1 MATRRSKRI
10 AGEAL
15 SEDFDAIARVAAATA
30 HQRAPTR
37 RSERVASKKVARQI
51 VSESTTPLHHR
62 RATGTRQ
69 RKRLKRDV
77 DNAPPT
83 AQALRRRR
91 AALERKYAHITC
103 GFRLFDLPP
112 ELREF
117 VYIYAMDLHQPQH
130 FSEFRIPRLA
140 MVSKQVRAEALPI
153 FFAEG
158 IFQGLAVSNY
168 TDIENLEA
176 ERLNPIYQIPNIR
189 ADAKA
194 AELNRRAAPALKHT
208 GKVTAA
214 LAALQARE
222 HYTPLFRNVQLRVY
236 AGFYDQEASA
246 LKVDELMVRITVPT
260 ATQLQLHLAVVKA
273 SHPGVFAEEVSD
285 VSGKLSRRMNKIA
298 AAQEKFLGFSLQDV
312 KEIAEEFRYEV
323 GYK

>member
-15 SEDFDAIARVAAATA
+15 GDDFEAIARTATA
-30 HQRAPTR
+30 TARQRAPNR
-37 RSERVASKKVARQI
+37 RSERVASKKPSGRIGKCA
-51 VSESTTPLHHR
+51 TTSR
-62 RATGTRQ
+62 S
-69 RKRLKRDV
+69 KRVKRDV
-77 DNAPPT
+77 ENTPPT
-83 AQALRRRR
+83 AQTLRRRR
-91 AALERKYAHITC
+91 AALERKYAHVTC
-103 GFRLFDLPP
+103 KFRLFDLPP

-117 VYIYAMDLHQPQH
+117 VFFYAMRLDQPQH
-130 FSEFRIPRLA
+130 LSEFQVPCLA

-158 IFQGLAVSNY
+158 LFQGLAVSNY

-208 GKVTAA
+208 EKATAT

-246 LKVDELMVRITVPT
+246 LEVDELMVHITVPT
-260 ATQLQLHLAVVKA
+260 ATRLQPHLVVVKA
-273 SHPGVFAEEVSD
+273 KHHGVFDEEVSD
-285 VSGKLSRRMNKIA
+285 VSGKVSRRMNKIA
-298 AAQEKFLGFSLQDV
+298 AAQERFLGFSLRDV

-323 GYK
+323 GYE